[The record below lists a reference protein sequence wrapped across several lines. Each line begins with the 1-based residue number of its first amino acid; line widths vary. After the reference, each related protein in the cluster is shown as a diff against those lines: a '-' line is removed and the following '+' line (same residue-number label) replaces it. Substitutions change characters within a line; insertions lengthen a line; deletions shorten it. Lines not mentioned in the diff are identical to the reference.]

1 MRHPSKLDC
10 TLNDDDLPAL
20 KFDKYWK
27 SYINNEEF
35 ENSTLGVDTGINI
48 YRWITNFNLNL
59 IKYFKDT
66 SNNFSSYIL
75 EKRCRD
81 INYYVDFVLGNISK
95 LQPDAQQA
103 VLLKDQVNAVVQLS
117 FDKSNAFKCE
127 RNAKEYKS
135 ELYLRKKLDDYCE
148 NRRSF
153 QGNLKKGDPTLCC
166 KYSNHV
172 KETKSTFNRY
182 ITQRAID
189 KDHEDFHIDDEC
201 TLRNMEVTFPE
212 VTCDTFDMSGIRN
225 EKSIGE
231 DTDLEFGLSPLKLVS
246 LTGST
251 FVGTFL
257 ISAFLYK
264 FTSIG
269 SLIHTYK
276 MNKSGLQEGMLDEE
290 IDNMFT
296 DSPNY
301 LSTHLNNAEYNVA
314 YYQT

>member
-1 MRHPSKLDC
+1 M
-10 TLNDDDLPAL
+10 
-20 KFDKYWK
+20 
-27 SYINNEEF
+27 
-35 ENSTLGVDTGINI
+35 
-48 YRWITNFNLNL
+48 NL

-225 EKSIGE
+225 EKIYWRGHRFGVRFITFKTSFINWFYIRRYFSYFCLSI
-231 DTDLEFGLSPLKLVS
+231 
-246 LTGST
+246 
-251 FVGTFL
+251 
-257 ISAFLYK
+257 
-264 FTSIG
+264 
-269 SLIHTYK
+269 
-276 MNKSGLQEGMLDEE
+276 
-290 IDNMFT
+290 
-296 DSPNY
+296 
-301 LSTHLNNAEYNVA
+301 
-314 YYQT
+314 